1 MLIEKINIALL
12 PGLNVRYKEALS
24 IPSSYRITHPSSTE
38 AVSKKV
44 VIKSGK
50 GCGSKRWE
58 NTRTH
63 VHCRLFYEEQH
74 LFIKRENA
82 MSSERKVIHRFP

>member
-1 MLIEKINIALL
+1 MVISLTSGNACSKNIISNKISVDRKINIALL
-12 PGLNVRYKEALS
+12 PGLNVRYKEVLS

-38 AVSKKV
+38 AVSKK

-63 VHCRLFYEEQH
+63 VHCRLFY
-74 LFIKRENA
+74 
-82 MSSERKVIHRFP
+82 